1 MVPLCFVVLATSLLR
16 ASGEF
21 YCNIP
26 MTKCEATFGS
36 CLHAKSVEDCR
47 RHCQKAR
54 GCGKFYFSRGGN
66 DCNCHTC
73 TDRGTFVSGADSHI
87 AGPAVC
93 QEPELFDN
101 VYVMDR
107 ENTPCKVGFPVLGA
121 KNCRTVA
128 KRLHKRFS
136 LTSNHDFPLG
146 CFEGIA
152 PGGGPNNLLSWNTDV
167 PGTGTRG
174 YNVCESDD
182 SGPLFTSNMSGFLS
196 PLASASDVATF
207 QLSARMNRAI
217 MQQSSGLLFI
227 GGTAQAPTAN
237 TDVAAF
243 HCKTGAFMQ
252 QCCAPWR
259 SEVYIDWSYTRG
271 KVTRVYGSTPWEV
284 LLTDLSHH
292 TGQPWP
298 FPDYIDIDLVLGR
311 KDYAPGE
318 EPPAYE
324 CPMEDAQLHIGGQH
338 WWVMSRRPTGM
349 ADGTTWKF
357 ATLETSL
364 SDGWVDVEITP

>member
-16 ASGEF
+16 VSGEF
-21 YCNIP
+21 YCNLP
-26 MTKCEATFGS
+26 KTSCAATFGS

-182 SGPLFTSNMSGFLS
+182 SGPLFTSNMSGFLA

-207 QLSARMNRAI
+207 
-217 MQQSSGLLFI
+217 
-227 GGTAQAPTAN
+227 
-237 TDVAAF
+237 
-243 HCKTGAFMQ
+243 HCKTAAFMQ
-252 QCCAPWR
+252 QCGAPWR
-259 SEVYIDWSYTRG
+259 SEIYIDWSYTRG

-324 CPMEDAQLHIGGQH
+324 CPGKGMEDARLHIRGQH

-349 ADGTTWKF
+349 VDGTTWKS
-357 ATLETSL
+357 ATLKTSL
-364 SDGWVDVEITP
+364 SDEWVDVEITQ